1 MLLKFVRSHVLIAGD
16 VQGISFRYYTQQ
28 KAASLGIKGWVRN
41 LPSGEVEAVF
51 EGFDDRIKEM
61 IEWCKKGPWLAKVNT
76 VRVEFGDYKGEFEG
90 FEIRH

>member
-41 LPSGEVEAVF
+41 LP
-51 EGFDDRIKEM
+51 
-61 IEWCKKGPWLAKVNT
+61 
-76 VRVEFGDYKGEFEG
+76 
-90 FEIRH
+90 

>member
-1 MLLKFVRSHVLIAGD
+1 MLLKFVRTHVFVTGD
-16 VQGISFRYYTQQ
+16 VQEVSFRYYAKQ
-28 KAASLGIKGWVRN
+28 KAASLEIKGWVRN

-51 EGFDDRIKEM
+51 EGLDDRIKEM

-76 VRVEFGDYKGEFEG
+76 VKVDFSDYRGEFEG